1 MSGIF
6 NHDGTPFKP
15 PTLPEYD
22 AYMNSIVCDKGG
34 FGYHCMY
41 CSKCIHGDYFE
52 PSPELKTIL
61 NKQAQMTEEYAYQH
75 NPNGLNDVLIQVN
88 VNAE

>member
-6 NHDGTPFKP
+6 NHDGTPFEP

-22 AYMNSIVCDKGG
+22 AYMNSIICDKGG

-41 CSKCIHGDYFE
+41 CSKCIRGDYFE

-61 NKQAQMTEEYAYQH
+61 NKQAQMTAEYAYQH